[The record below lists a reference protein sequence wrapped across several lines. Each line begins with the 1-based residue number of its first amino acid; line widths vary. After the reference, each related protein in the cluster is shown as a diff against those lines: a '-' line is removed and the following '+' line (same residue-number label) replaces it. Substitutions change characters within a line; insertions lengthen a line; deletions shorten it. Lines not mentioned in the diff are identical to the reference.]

1 MKLFKSMDIFLF
13 LKYEFRDRFI
23 VKNKHRLLHFQLAE
37 RELRLS
43 MYRSISINFVA
54 RIKDESKKGARQRD
68 TRTISIIHGNQ
79 TTDILI
85 IIRVGQYSLEV
96 ATGTKRGPPP
106 GRSRGGNKQH
116 GKGCACL

>member
-54 RIKDESKKGARQRD
+54 RIKDESKKEA
-68 TRTISIIHGNQ
+68 TRYPHDFHYPRKS
-79 TTDILI
+79 DD
-85 IIRVGQYSLEV
+85 
-96 ATGTKRGPPP
+96 
-106 GRSRGGNKQH
+106 
-116 GKGCACL
+116 

>member
-1 MKLFKSMDIFLF
+1 MN
-13 LKYEFRDRFI
+13 R
-23 VKNKHRLLHFQLAE
+23 
-37 RELRLS
+37 
-43 MYRSISINFVA
+43 
-54 RIKDESKKGARQRD
+54 KKEQRD
-68 TRTISIIHGNQ
+68 IRTISIIHGNQ